1 MHDWGAQLTVL
12 DPGHVEIQIPISDRI
27 LQHRGYVHGGV
38 VAALGDNVCGLA
50 YASLLSEEEAPLT
63 VELKINYVAPSIGD
77 LLIGRGSV
85 VHCSERIGTVEG
97 EIYSRDAAGKE
108 HLSASVLVTM
118 IKVPRSDVRDGA

>member
-1 MHDWGAQLTVL
+1 MHSWGAQLILL
-12 DPGHVEIQIPISDRI
+12 DPGYVEIQIPISDFI

-50 YASLLSEEEAPLT
+50 YASLLTEEEAPLT
-63 VELKINYVAPSIGD
+63 VELKINYVAPSIGE

-85 VHCSERIGTVEG
+85 LHCGERIGTVEG
-97 EIYSRDAAGKE
+97 EVYSRDSAGKE
-108 HLSASVLVTM
+108 RLSASALVTM